1 MATKDGIKIDDS
13 YLSDCVIQGL
23 TDGNSSLIE
32 GLTHSLIKGA
42 PHGLPPK
49 GNVKGNV
56 EQSVKSVIQNL
67 FTKKDG
73 ESHWKKCEGKC
84 YELLEKL
91 VKAEIDSTA
100 YMLRILC
107 KAQINVGGS
116 KAVNTVS
123 FQKISEKDQKLTGV
137 WDEDKG
143 QLELIWKEK
152 EIIGGGVED
161 SKGNV
166 GDVQEE
172 DSHAHNGIL
181 VFGLGPSGA
190 GKTYWGGQLIGLLN
204 ESGLLPGGGVDPKC
218 FLSIDGGK
226 YRKES
231 FVYEAIVKVAQ
242 KYGGL
247 LNLATKT
254 LFNMDGRII
263 FDSDYIKDR
272 LLAWLCIQNARPN
285 LYVPETLSSCDLG
298 VFVRSLHR
306 VLGIN
311 NCKSKIQKYIDITGD
326 NNPIILHIW
335 QHWDGE
341 QCPFRTEY
349 KCKGCKQSGHEREK
363 KEGKKYP
370 TYPLSYYTA
379 EHSAKIE
386 ELLALDT
393 KQPRILLSLHS
404 SEQHDGVG
412 GNNLLVN
419 HSTYDDGHPYVE
431 GFKLFKKKVKAL
443 EYNSKP
449 ILISLVNDD
458 HIPPEYYE
466 THLKPESSFF
476 TKCLTVAA
484 MLILFL

>member
-13 YLSDCVIQGL
+13 YLSDCVIQGFDS
-23 TDGNSSLIE
+23 DGYRFLIDVLLHRIYNVCIIDDTSYNLFGSLHNSVVE
-32 GLTHSLIKGA
+32 GLVE
-42 PHGLPPK
+42 GL
-49 GNVKGNV
+49 
-56 EQSVKSVIQNL
+56 VKSFIP
-67 FTKKDG
+67 KKDG
-73 ESHWKKCEGKC
+73 ESHWKKCEGRC
-84 YELLEKL
+84 YELLERL

-107 KAQINVGGS
+107 KAQIRVGNAGN
-116 KAVNTVS
+116 AVS
-123 FQKISEKDQKLTGV
+123 FRKLSDKEQKLTGV

-143 QLELIWKEK
+143 QLELVWKEK
-152 EIIGGGVED
+152 EISGGGVEE

-172 DSHAHNGIL
+172 DSHANNGIL

-190 GKTYWGGQLIGLLN
+190 GKTFWGGKLIGLLN
-204 ESGLLPGGGVDPKC
+204 ESGLLLPGGNVEPKC

-231 FVYEAIVKVAQ
+231 FVYQAIVSVVQ
-242 KYGGL
+242 KHGGL

-272 LLAWLCIQNARPN
+272 LLAWLCTQKVRPN

-335 QHWDGE
+335 QHWDGQ
-341 QCPFRTEY
+341 QCPFTTEY
-349 KCKGCKQSGHEREK
+349 KCKGCEQSGHEREK
-363 KEGKKYP
+363 EEGKKYP

-404 SEQHDGVG
+404 SEPHGDKRVG
-412 GNNLLVN
+412 GKSLLVN
-419 HSTYDDGHPYVE
+419 HSTYNDSSPYDD
-431 GFKLFKKKVKAL
+431 GFKLFQKKLKTD
-443 EYNSKP
+443 
-449 ILISLVNDD
+449 IHLVNGGR
-458 HIPPEYYE
+458 IPCIYYDE
-466 THLKPESSFF
+466 MHCEPESSFF

>member
-1 MATKDGIKIDDS
+1 MAMATEINPSFVGDQ
-13 YLSDCVIQGL
+13 YLLGCNIQGE
-23 TDGNSSLIE
+23 GVNSQDLIDKLNDRMNTIIHQPLDNLALE
-32 GLTHSLIKGA
+32 IDKAIKG
-42 PHGLPPK
+42 LF
-49 GNVKGNV
+49 
-56 EQSVKSVIQNL
+56 SKS
-67 FTKKDG
+67 DSSSW
-73 ESHWKKCEGKC
+73 EKCEGRC
-84 YELLEKL
+84 YDILEKL
-91 VKAEIDSTA
+91 VRAEIDSTA

-107 KAQINVGGS
+107 NAQINVGGS
-116 KAVNTVS
+116 RAVNTVS
-123 FQKISEKDQKLTGV
+123 FRKLSEEEQKLTGV

-143 QLELIWKEK
+143 QLELVWNEQK
-152 EIIGGGVED
+152 IIDGGVEE
-161 SKGNV
+161 NPPT
-166 GDVQEE
+166 Q
-172 DSHAHNGIL
+172 GIL

-190 GKTYWGGQLIGLLN
+190 GKTYWGKTLIDLLN
-204 ESGLLPGGGVDPKC
+204 ESGLLPGGNVEPKC

-226 YRKES
+226 YREES
-231 FVYEAIVKVAQ
+231 LVYKAIVSVVQ
-242 KYGGL
+242 KHGGL

-263 FDSDYIKDR
+263 FDSDYIKNR
-272 LLAWLCIQNARPN
+272 LLAWLCIQKVRPN

-341 QCPFRTEY
+341 QCPFKAKY
-349 KCKGCKQSGHEREK
+349 KCKGCEQSGHEREK

-419 HSTYDDGHPYVE
+419 HSTYDDNHPYVV

-458 HIPPEYYE
+458 HIPSKYYE

>member
-1 MATKDGIKIDDS
+1 MATKDKIKIDNS
-13 YLSDCVIQGL
+13 YLSDCVTQGFDS
-23 TDGNSSLIE
+23 DGNRFLIDVLLHRIYNVCIIDDTSDSLFGSLHNSVVE
-32 GLTHSLIKGA
+32 GLVE
-42 PHGLPPK
+42 GL
-49 GNVKGNV
+49 
-56 EQSVKSVIQNL
+56 VKSFIP
-67 FTKKDG
+67 KKDG
-73 ESHWKKCEGKC
+73 ESHWKKCEGRC
-84 YELLEKL
+84 YELLERL

-107 KAQINVGGS
+107 KAQIRVGNAGN
-116 KAVNTVS
+116 AVS
-123 FQKISEKDQKLTGV
+123 FRKLSDKEQKLTGV

-152 EIIGGGVED
+152 EIIGDGVEE

-231 FVYEAIVKVAQ
+231 FVYQAIVTVAQ
-242 KYGGL
+242 NYGGL

-263 FDSDYIKDR
+263 FDSDYIKNR
-272 LLAWLCIQNARPN
+272 LLAWLCIQKKNARPN

-341 QCPFRTEY
+341 QCPFKAEY
-349 KCKGCKQSGHEREK
+349 KCKGCEQSGHEREK
-363 KEGKKYP
+363 EEGKKYP

-386 ELLALDT
+386 ELLALDSS
-393 KQPRILLSLHS
+393 KPRILLSLHS
-404 SEQHDGVG
+404 SQNHNDVG
-412 GNNLLVN
+412 GKSLLVD
-419 HSTYDDGHPYVE
+419 HSNLT
-431 GFKLFKKKVKAL
+431 KTNL
-443 EYNSKP
+443 ERYIESQEVYNKEIKYLGNTIP
-449 ILISLVNDD
+449 I
-458 HIPPEYYE
+458 EYYAR
-466 THLKPESSFF
+466 KINNVPSFLVE
-476 TKCLTVAA
+476 CLAA
-484 MLILFL
+484 TALLILFL